1 MFMQKGKSSSMRIL
15 KTVLSTY
22 NNGYACI
29 LSSVVQT
36 WVLSHK
42 NIDKS
47 GMWILKRYQKNLNTY
62 KK

>member
-1 MFMQKGKSSSMRIL
+1 MQKGKSSSKRIL

-22 NNGYACI
+22 NNRYACI

-47 GMWILKRYQKNLNTY
+47 GTWILKRYQKNLNAY